1 MPKPIRPQIFSPLVT
16 RGVYDRDLPYVYVGT
31 LLVLAFS
38 FWMDFKIYRV
48 PLPVINGLGA
58 YLLLMA
64 FFAWTR
70 VGRPPLWFPHFLFAM
85 VFGTIRRKL
94 LPCDFSKAYFSVWC
108 SSPAALLE
116 KKEH

>member
-1 MPKPIRPQIFSPLVT
+1 MAKPIRPQIFSPLVT
-16 RGVYDRDLPYVYVGT
+16 RGVYDRDLPYVYGGT
-31 LLVLAFS
+31 LFVLAFS
-38 FWMDFKIYRV
+38 FWLDLKVYRV

-70 VGRPPLWFPHFLFAM
+70 VGRPPLWFPHFLFTM
-85 VFGTIRRKL
+85 VFGTVRRKL
-94 LPCDFSKAYFSVWC
+94 LRRDFAKTYFSTWF

-116 KKEH
+116 KKDL